1 MGVLENTVALAERS
15 GSVHIAN
22 SVHRH
27 GVQFYENDAFFVAR
41 VSKYLLE
48 GIVAKDRVIAVVTSA
63 HREELEATIEAELG
77 RKPTPKEIQLVDA
90 LTMLSKF
97 MVNDRPH
104 RAKFDVALDTLLA
117 PENGEARPLR
127 LFGEMVDV
135 LTRNGNVNGACE
147 LEELW
152 NEASHR
158 HSFRL
163 LCAYVLGGFP
173 GGGGPDGFARV
184 CAAHDRVW
192 PTETFEADTRSDID
206 RRAIAML
213 QQRAS
218 GLEREIA
225 RRREI
230 EEQLRASVERERAA
244 RELAE
249 ANDAFKEEFLAM
261 LGHDLR
267 NPLNT
272 VLTTVRLML
281 MEEGV
286 RPQHDRRL
294 KRVVASGV
302 RMQRMIEQ
310 LLDVTRARLSNGI
323 PVERVPCDIASLAAS
338 IIEEA
343 KGATPDRAIL
353 FTTNGPCP
361 ALVDADRIAQVISN
375 LVGNAVTYG
384 DPERPIE
391 VTASCR
397 EDAVT
402 LTVHNFGAPI
412 DAALLAC
419 LFDPFTRRPTAAAR
433 SAGLGLGLY
442 ITDQIVRAH
451 GGSIRVTSS
460 EKAGTSFAVELPCQ

>member
-1 MGVLENTVALAERS
+1 MGVLENTVALSERS
-15 GSVHIAN
+15 GGARVASG
-22 SVHRH
+22 VHRH
-27 GVQFYENDAFFVAR
+27 GVQFYENDGFFVAR

-48 GIVAKDRVIAVVTSA
+48 GIAAKDRVIAVVTPA
-63 HREELEATIEAELG
+63 HRKELEASMEAELG
-77 RKPTPKEIQLVDA
+77 RRTTSKDVQLVDA
-90 LTMLSKF
+90 LTMLGKL
-97 MVNDRPH
+97 MVDDRPD
-104 RAKFDVALDTLLA
+104 RTRFDAALDAVLT
-117 PENGEARPLR
+117 PENGDARPLR
-127 LFGEMVDV
+127 VFGEMVDV
-135 LTRNGNVNGACE
+135 LARSGNIDAACE

-152 NEASHR
+152 NDASHR

-163 LCAYVLGGFP
+163 LCAYVLDGFP
-173 GGGGPDGFARV
+173 GASGPDAFARV
-184 CAAHDRVW
+184 CAAHDHVW
-192 PTETFEADTRSDID
+192 PTEFFEAETRSEVD

-281 MEEGV
+281 MEDGV
-286 RPQHDRRL
+286 APQHDRRL

-323 PVERVPCDIASLAAS
+323 PVERVPCDIASLATS

-343 KGATPDRAIL
+343 KGAAPERAIL

-361 ALVDADRIAQVISN
+361 TLVDADRIAQVISN
-375 LVGNAVTYG
+375 LVGNAITYG
-384 DPERPIE
+384 DPEKPIE

-397 EDAVT
+397 PKAIT
-402 LTVHNFGAPI
+402 LSVHNFGAPI
-412 DAALLAC
+412 DDALLPQ
-419 LFDPFTRRPTAAAR
+419 LFDPFTRRPTAVAR

-442 ITDQIVRAH
+442 ISDQIVRAH

-460 EKAGTSFAVELPCQ
+460 EKGGTCFAVELPCR